1 MTSLLSDADR
11 KRILD
16 SLTSED
22 LQILQEAFTVYDK
35 NNDGTITTKE
45 LSTVMRSLGQNPTD
59 AEVQDIINEVDVDG
73 SGSMEFPE
81 FCVMMVKKMA
91 ESDTENEVSEAY
103 RVFDKERE
111 GFITRAELR
120 MIFAALPERLSTEEI
135 EEMLEAADEDGSGR
149 FEYDEFKTMLGTGA
163 NRRKL
168 F

>member
-1 MTSLLSDADR
+1 
-11 KRILD
+11 
-16 SLTSED
+16 
-22 LQILQEAFTVYDK
+22 
-35 NNDGTITTKE
+35 
-45 LSTVMRSLGQNPTD
+45 MRSLGQNPTD
-59 AEVQDIINEVDVDG
+59 AEVQDMINEVDVDG

-91 ESDTENEVSEAY
+91 ESDTENEVREAY

-135 EEMLEAADEDGSGR
+135 DEMLEAADEDGKRRIHRQSS
-149 FEYDEFKTMLGTGA
+149 LGFCPTLSIIAILG
-163 NRRKL
+163 